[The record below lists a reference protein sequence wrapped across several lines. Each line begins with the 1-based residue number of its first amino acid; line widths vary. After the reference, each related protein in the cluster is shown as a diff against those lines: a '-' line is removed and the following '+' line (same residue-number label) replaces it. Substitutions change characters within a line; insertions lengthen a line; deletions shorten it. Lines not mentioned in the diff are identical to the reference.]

1 MIILSKKI
9 ISSDDIGKQALFA
22 VYPSDSDKLNKI
34 PDMQQRVL
42 SIKKGRNAKHHALVF
57 AIARLTKEHLDLD
70 HPLKYSSLYMIV
82 KSMMAYCGMY
92 DDIVDLKT
100 CEIQRSV
107 QSIAFENMT
116 GDEFKP
122 VSDLMFKACADT
134 TGINE
139 ADLRRE
145 YKRYL

>member
-1 MIILSKKI
+1 MIVLLKKKVI
-9 ISSDDIGKQALFA
+9 VDDVGRQALFA
-22 VYPSDSDKLNKI
+22 VYPSDSDKLNAI
-34 PDMQQRVL
+34 PEMQQIVI
-42 SIKKGRNAKHHALVF
+42 SVKKGRSAKHHALIF
-57 AIARLTKEHLDLD
+57 ALARLTKEHLDLD